1 LKKQSKPVV
10 IAKQTSKLHWLLIA
24 FPIISIVLAYS
35 NNTVDTVLMPKYI
48 CFSFSTLLITVFAY
62 QYAIKNR
69 DIFNVVKSH
78 IFFKIYF
85 VFLLVSFIGLQSSI
99 NYADGIFEWCK
110 LFLLGLSIFS
120 VAIFFNDDKRLIHFF
135 TQTITILN
143 AIIVLIGMV
152 ELIVLFQKTNVTH
165 TNTYAIT
172 GTFGHKNIFS
182 EMLFLTFP
190 FAMYQVFTGNKKW
203 KIFASISVIF
213 TLFLI
218 TIGLTR
224 AVWLS
229 TIVGFVIT
237 FPMYLYALKST
248 HGLKTLIVQNK
259 KNIAVILSLIAVI
272 ILSIIIY
279 SRFDSF
285 STFKKQTISM
295 SRYSYGS
302 GGERIAL
309 WKKSYRVFQEN
320 PVFGTGLGSWKIKVL
335 NYGHQGLETENN
347 LTFHQRP
354 HNDFIWILS
363 EQGLIGLL
371 LYLSMVL
378 IILLSLTKLMLTTT
392 DNSKKLFYFLAL
404 YMYIGYLIFS
414 CFSFPKERIEHQ
426 IILVFVFAITII
438 ETNNSKKN
446 NLIAN

>member
-1 LKKQSKPVV
+1 M
-10 IAKQTSKLHWLLIA
+10 
-24 FPIISIVLAYS
+24 
-35 NNTVDTVLMPKYI
+35 LMPKYI
-48 CFSFSTLLITVFAY
+48 CFSFFALLNTLFAY
-62 QYAIKNR
+62 QYAIKKSNL
-69 DIFNVVKSH
+69 FNEVKSH
-78 IFFKIYF
+78 LFFKFYL
-85 VFLLVSFIGLQSSI
+85 VFLLISLIGLQSSI

-120 VAIFFNDDKRLIHFF
+120 IAIFFNEDKQLIKFF

-143 AIIVLIGMV
+143 ALIVLIGMV
-152 ELIVLFQKTNVTH
+152 ELIILFQKTNVTH
-165 TNTYAIT
+165 NNTYAIT

-190 FAMYQVFTGNKKW
+190 FALHKVFTGNKNW

-229 TIVGFVIT
+229 TIVGFSIT
-237 FPMYLYALKST
+237 FPMYLYAIKST
-248 HGLKTLIVQNK
+248 HGLKTLILQNK
-259 KNIAVILSLIAVI
+259 KNIAVIISLIAVI
-272 ILSIIIY
+272 IISIVIY

-285 STFKKQTISM
+285 STFKKQTISI

-309 WKKSYRVFQEN
+309 WKKSYRVFQES
-320 PVFGTGLGSWKIKVL
+320 PVFGTGLGSWKVKVL

-363 EQGLIGLL
+363 EQGIIGLL
-371 LYLSMVL
+371 LYLSIVFIVL
-378 IILLSLTKLMLTTT
+378 FSLTKLMLKTV
-392 DNSKKLFYFLAL
+392 DDSKKLFYFLAL
-404 YMYIGYLIFS
+404 YMYVGYLIFS

-446 NLIAN
+446 NFITK